1 MSSSELSVLLTA
13 RGNLQSELAGAR
25 DKVKDLSKQI
35 RDVNAAGGSV
45 GDDLADEFRTA
56 TQAAGKL
63 SDKLSQ
69 VNRDV
74 KRTASESTSAAAKI
88 SKAWQKT
95 ASVFNNDLVA
105 GLSAASLLF
114 FGKKAVNTFAQV
126 QDASSALSA
135 TFGANGDAL
144 IKWSKASGDA
154 LNLSQQEALSATQT
168 FAGFAS
174 SAGLTGTALEE
185 FSTSLTARAADLASY
200 YGGSTADAI
209 TAIGAALRGE
219 SEPARRYQIF
229 VDDMALKNEYFALT
243 GEKVTGALTMQ
254 QKIMAANTLIMKQSS
269 RAQGDIARTG
279 DSMANQMKDS
289 EQQMADFQ
297 ATAGD
302 TIAIGL
308 NPMLKLV
315 NGLARGFS
323 QLPDPV
329 KKIATAIGLV
339 AAAALIATPRIMSMA
354 ANMKI
359 AGITATTMGTKVK
372 AAGSFLMGP
381 WGAALAVGGIALGV
395 FADQAA
401 KAEANVDTFKQ
412 SIDSAS
418 GALTQS
424 GLATITKDLLT
435 SISSEDWN
443 TFQQFGINVQDVT
456 AAIAAGGKE
465 WQDYEGK
472 LNRIVM
478 GKQSGS
484 AQVQILADNARNLA
498 DQVGQGKEAWRIAG
512 DAAKIAGAKIDEAG
526 NFISDAGDAAEETAD
541 KINPLTRAMNRFGHA
556 LDVRSALQEW
566 KKSLA
571 DNVKKP
577 SAETAVAAADS
588 FMSMVGTYKE
598 GGRAQAK
605 FVADNYA
612 AMKSTIDSSGLDA
625 ATKANLIGPLEDA
638 KAAAD
643 KVLTSLDAIAT
654 MKVMPTI
661 IVNKLGTPG
670 MAPSRFAT
678 GGLVTGAGSATSDSI
693 PALLSNG
700 EYVIRA
706 AAARR
711 LGVGTLNSLN
721 RAGKMADPALAARLA
736 DRESLR
742 APLVGSMEIN
752 VNNPSKEIDVEK
764 AVMRGMA
771 RAARIQSERGSNG

>member
-35 RDVNAAGGSV
+35 REVNAAGGSV

-88 SKAWQKT
+88 SKAWQRT

-297 ATAGD
+297 ATAGE

-329 KKIATAIGLV
+329 KQVSIGIGLV
-339 AAAALIATPRIMSMA
+339 SAAALIATPRI
-354 ANMKI
+354 I
-359 AGITATTMGTKVK
+359 AMRNALSGTGG
-372 AAGSFLMGP
+372 AG
-381 WGAALAVGGIALGV
+381 LAVGKGGLKAAAGLAAITAAMSAIRSQADANGNVFTTEDV
-395 FADQAA
+395 FATRSYGEALREIVQPGWFGSVQNGLSGITDAVVPHNTYLDDAKNKMSSYDSQLVKLVGAGNQAQA
-401 KAEANVDTFKQ
+401 KRLFDE
-412 SIDSAS
+412 
-418 GALTQS
+418 L
-424 GLATITKDLLT
+424 
-435 SISSEDWN
+435 
-443 TFQQFGINVQDVT
+443 VT
-456 AAIAAGGKE
+456 GGKE
-465 WQDYEGK
+465 WGVTVDDVKNLLPGYTAA
-472 LNRIVM
+472 M
-478 GKQSGS
+478 DDS
-484 AQVQILADNARNLA
+484 AEAARG
-498 DQVGQGKEAWRIAG
+498 VG
-512 DAAKIAGAKIDEAG
+512 D
-526 NFISDAGDAAEETAD
+526 SAEEAAA
-541 KINPLTRAMNRFGHA
+541 KINPLTRAMTRFGHA
-556 LDVRSALQEW
+556 LDVRSAMQAW

-643 KVLTSLDAIAT
+643 KVLTSLDAIDT

-736 DRESLR
+736 DRDSLR

-752 VNNPSKEIDVEK
+752 VHNPSKEIDVEK

-771 RAARIQSERGSNG
+771 RAARIHSERGSNG

>member
-297 ATAGD
+297 ATAGE

-315 NGLARGFS
+315 NGAARAFGA
-323 QLPDPV
+323 LPNPMKQV
-329 KKIATAIGLV
+329 IIGVGLLGT
-339 AAAALIATPRIMSMA
+339 AALIATP
-354 ANMKI
+354 
-359 AGITATTMGTKVK
+359 KV
-372 AAGSFLMGP
+372 LQLNE
-381 WGAALAVGGIALGV
+381 ALSSRGGILGV
-395 FADQAA
+395 
-401 KAEANVDTFKQ
+401 
-412 SIDSAS
+412 
-418 GALTQS
+418 
-424 GLATITKDLLT
+424 
-435 SISSEDWN
+435 
-443 TFQQFGINVQDVT
+443 
-456 AAIAAGGKE
+456 AAGGKRAAVAIAAVGAAYAAAAASGNAWRPFQDDFTGAGLSEAFKTAASAGNEFNWAFNGFTEAMGTLPFVEGRISSANNAIKGFDQQLTELVAGGNEAEAKILFDTLVNGSTE
-465 WQDYEGK
+465 WG
-472 LNRIVM
+472 
-478 GKQSGS
+478 GS
-484 AQVQILADNARNLA
+484 AKSITEQLPNYTKAMEAAADSTTA
-498 DQVGQGKEAWRIAG
+498 VGDSAV
-512 DAAKIAGAKIDEAG
+512 DTAA
-526 NFISDAGDAAEETAD
+526 
-541 KINPLTRAMNRFGHA
+541 KINPLTRAMTRFGHA
-556 LDVRSALQEW
+556 LDVRSAMQAW

-661 IVNKLGTPG
+661 IVNKLGAPG

-771 RAARIQSERGSNG
+771 RAARIHSERGSNG